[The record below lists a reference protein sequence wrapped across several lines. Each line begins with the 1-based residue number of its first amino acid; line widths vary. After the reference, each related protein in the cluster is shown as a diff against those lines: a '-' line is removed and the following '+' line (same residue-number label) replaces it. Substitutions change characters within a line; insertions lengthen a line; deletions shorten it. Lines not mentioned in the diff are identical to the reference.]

1 MARRNLVDTI
11 NSDNALVDFLVEHKG
26 KANVVSSREI
36 AEYLTECGYQIKV
49 GCVSAKVKRV
59 MIERHLPICHLN
71 SNGYFWASSK
81 MELREI
87 VADLESRIVAMQK
100 HIKHLESFI
109 FD

>member
-1 MARRNLVDTI
+1 MARKGIVETVK
-11 NSDNALVDFLVEHKG
+11 SDNALVEFLLSHKG

-81 MELREI
+81 MELRES

-100 HIKHLESFI
+100 HIEHLESFI
-109 FD
+109 F